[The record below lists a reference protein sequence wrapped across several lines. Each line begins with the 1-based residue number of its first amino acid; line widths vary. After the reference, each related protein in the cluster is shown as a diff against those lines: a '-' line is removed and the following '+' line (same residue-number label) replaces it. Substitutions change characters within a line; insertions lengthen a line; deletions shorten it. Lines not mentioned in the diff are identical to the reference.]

1 MKSNFRVA
9 VNLKIRLAMLNPDSP
24 IPLYHQI
31 CEQLQSR
38 IREGVYRPGQMIP
51 SETELA
57 KSYGVGRPTVRQ
69 AMDLLVQRG
78 LIQRKRGA
86 GTFVREP
93 SPPIDLFSLA
103 GTSQAFSAQGVP
115 TQKRVVAPLE
125 KKTVTGDAANPFFGK
140 PAFAMVRLT
149 LARDEPVLL
158 EDIFLDPDLF
168 AGIGDMDL
176 GDKSLSRVVSERFY
190 LTPSD
195 GTQQFRVE
203 PLNEQ
208 RAALLDMAPLDPVL
222 VVRRLLNF
230 PKAPGAV
237 YSVLFCRT
245 DRFAFAQTIQNQT

>member
-1 MKSNFRVA
+1 MKYNFRMAADLRIKPV
-9 VNLKIRLAMLNPDSP
+9 MLNPDSP

-38 IREGVYRPGQMIP
+38 IREGIYPPGHMIP

-57 KSYGVGRPTVRQ
+57 KSYRVGRPTVRQ
-69 AMDLLVQRG
+69 AMDVLVQRG

-86 GTFVREP
+86 GTFVKEP
-93 SPPIDLFSLA
+93 SPQIDLFSLA

-115 TQKRVVAPLE
+115 TQKRVIVPLK
-125 KKTVTGDAANPFFGK
+125 KKTVAGDVANPFHGK
-140 PAFAMVRLT
+140 SAFALSRLT
-149 LARDEPVLL
+149 MARDEPVLL

-168 AGIGDMDL
+168 AGIDEMHL
-176 GDKSLSRVVSERFY
+176 GNKSLSRVVFERFY

-195 GTQQFRVE
+195 GTQQFQVE

-208 RAALLDMAPLDPVL
+208 RASLLGMSPFDPIL

-230 PKAPGAV
+230 PNAPGAV

-245 DRFAFAQTIQNQT
+245 DRFAFTQTIQNQR

>member
-1 MKSNFRVA
+1 
-9 VNLKIRLAMLNPDSP
+9 MLNPDSP

-38 IREGVYRPGQMIP
+38 IREGVYPPGHMIP
-51 SETELA
+51 SETELS

-78 LIQRKRGA
+78 LIQRKRGS
-86 GTFVREP
+86 GTFVKKP
-93 SPPIDLFSLA
+93 SPQIDLFSLA
-103 GTSQAFSAQGVP
+103 GTSQAFSTKGVP
-115 TQKRVVAPLE
+115 TQKKVIMPLE
-125 KKTVTGDAANPFFGK
+125 KKAVANDVANPFHGK
-140 PAFAMVRLT
+140 VAFAMSRLT
-149 LARDEPVLL
+149 VARDEPVLL

-168 AGIGDMDL
+168 AGIDDMEL

-195 GTQQFRVE
+195 GTQQFQVE
-203 PLNEQ
+203 TLNEQ
-208 RAALLDMAPLDPVL
+208 RAALLGMSPLEPIL

-245 DRFAFAQTIQNQT
+245 DRFAFTQTIKNQL